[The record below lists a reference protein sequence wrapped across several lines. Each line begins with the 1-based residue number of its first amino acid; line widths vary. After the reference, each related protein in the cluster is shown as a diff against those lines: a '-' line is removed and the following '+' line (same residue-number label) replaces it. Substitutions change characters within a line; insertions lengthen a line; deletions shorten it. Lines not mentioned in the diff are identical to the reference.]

1 MADKQEQ
8 EQEEVILN
16 ETEEYIQKME
26 YVEQYRFIFGKSQY
40 L

>member
-8 EQEEVILN
+8 EVILN

-26 YVEQYRFIFGKSQY
+26 DVEQYRSIFDK
-40 L
+40 